1 MFDRK
6 KFRNDIEEQLRDTPG
21 DKCVAFAIRSAMR
34 VLPLL
39 AARNGAAFH
48 HWKPEDKNRYL
59 LAVLRN
65 YTRGIK
71 YVLTKGHIDLVA
83 ANADA
88 HIVHAASAEASYNDV
103 NCSTVYAANAA
114 YMAYTACTED
124 PRAAYEYAHLLVPV
138 FYNYASAA
146 AYTAEASIDAHADV
160 AIMQEIHL
168 DLAALDKMIAER
180 FLQQPLWIESTSK
193 EWQQL
198 NSRFNFAVLKLNAGF
213 DIWMDWYHDR
223 LQGKPIDMPLLRQW
237 NNIPEEIEK
246 QGVPAINAYLK
257 SLQPK
262 SERLNAFELCLNCF
276 RRLW

>member
-6 KFRNDIEEQLRDTPG
+6 KFRNNIEEQLRNAPR
-21 DKCVAFAIRSAMR
+21 DKCVAFATRSAMR

-39 AARNGAAFH
+39 AARKGAAFY
-48 HWKPEDKNRYL
+48 HWKTEDKNRYL
-59 LAVLRN
+59 LSVLRN
-65 YTRGIK
+65 YIRGIE
-71 YVLTKGHIDLVA
+71 YVLTKGHIDLAA
-83 ANADA
+83 ANTDA

-124 PRAAYEYAHLLVPV
+124 PRAAYEYAHLLVPD
-138 FYNYASAA
+138 FYNYATAA

-168 DLAALDKMIAER
+168 DLVALDKMLTER
-180 FLQQPLWIESTSK
+180 FLQQPLWIESTTK

-198 NSRFNFAVLKLNAGF
+198 NSRFKFAVLKLNASF
-213 DIWMDWYHDR
+213 DIWMDWYNDR

-246 QGVPAINAYLK
+246 QGVSAINAYLK

-262 SERLNAFELCLNCF
+262 TESPSAFELCLNCF